1 MIKSTIKS
9 LQKSIFFNII
19 SLLSLIELG
28 IFLIITLLGLFYV
41 LLDHIALNPLI
52 SNILQ
57 NIHFKVFEIFLGNF
71 LFGNIVLLYFFPIFA
86 IIIIIACVISG
97 IVEIKQANTN
107 GYIINI
113 PEKVL
118 NSLNY
123 QIAFFLGII
132 TTITMCTLI
141 GSLGLFLG

>member
-28 IFLIITLLGLFYV
+28 IFLIIILLGLFYV

-71 LFGNIVLLYFFPIFA
+71 LLGNIVLLYFFPIFA
-86 IIIIIACVISG
+86 IIIIIACVIAG
-97 IVEIKQANTN
+97 IVEIKQAKNY

-113 PEKVL
+113 PERVL

>member
-19 SLLSLIELG
+19 SLLSVIELG

-71 LFGNIVLLYFFPIFA
+71 LLGNIVLLYFFPIFA
-86 IIIIIACVISG
+86 IIIIIACVIAG
-97 IVEIKQANTN
+97 IVEIKQTKNY

>member
-28 IFLIITLLGLFYV
+28 IFLIITLLSLFYI

-86 IIIIIACVISG
+86 IIIIIACVIAG
-97 IVEIKQANTN
+97 IVEIKQAKNY

>member
-52 SNILQ
+52 SNIIQ
-57 NIHFKVFEIFLGNF
+57 NIHFKIFEIFLGNF
-71 LFGNIVLLYFFPIFA
+71 LFGNVVLLYFFPIFA

-97 IVEIKQANTN
+97 IVEIKQAKDY

>member
-86 IIIIIACVISG
+86 IIIIIACVIAG
-97 IVEIKQANTN
+97 IVEIKQAKNY

-113 PEKVL
+113 PEKFL

-141 GSLGLFLG
+141 GSFGLFLG

>member
-71 LFGNIVLLYFFPIFA
+71 LLGNIVLLYFFPIFA

-97 IVEIKQANTN
+97 IVEIKQAKDY

>member
-28 IFLIITLLGLFYV
+28 IFLIITLLSLFYI

-86 IIIIIACVISG
+86 IIIIIACVIAG
-97 IVEIKQANTN
+97 IVEIKQAKNY

-118 NSLNY
+118 NSFNY

>member
-41 LLDHIALNPLI
+41 LLDHIVLNPLI

-97 IVEIKQANTN
+97 IVEIKQAKDY

>member
-28 IFLIITLLGLFYV
+28 IFLIITLLSLFYI

-57 NIHFKVFEIFLGNF
+57 NIHFKVFGIFLGNF

-86 IIIIIACVISG
+86 IIIIIACVIAG
-97 IVEIKQANTN
+97 IVEIKQAKNY

-113 PEKVL
+113 PEKFL

>member
-28 IFLIITLLGLFYV
+28 IFLIITLLSLFYI
-41 LLDHIALNPLI
+41 LLDHIALNSLI

-57 NIHFKVFEIFLGNF
+57 NTHFKVFEIFLGNF

-86 IIIIIACVISG
+86 IIIIIACVIAG
-97 IVEIKQANTN
+97 IVEIKQAKNY

-113 PEKVL
+113 PERVL